1 MYHKKEIYVI
11 SKAIFHT
18 RDQVTSPCPYQF
30 TMQILSIR
38 RTLKGK
44 WIAHQNP

>member
-1 MYHKKEIYVI
+1 MYHKKEVYVT
-11 SKAIFHT
+11 SKARFYT

-30 TMQILSIR
+30 TMRILSIR

-44 WIAHQNP
+44 

>member
-1 MYHKKEIYVI
+1 MYHKKEVYVI

-18 RDQVTSPCPYQF
+18 RDQETSPYPYQF
-30 TMQILSIR
+30 TMQILSIC

-44 WIAHQNP
+44 WTAHQEP

>member
-11 SKAIFHT
+11 SKAFSILE
-18 RDQVTSPCPYQF
+18 DQVTSPCPYQF

-44 WIAHQNP
+44 RIAHQDP